1 MLPQHLNTSTPQ
13 HKPMLIEKIKQLS
26 KQIHQEII
34 IVRRHLHTHP
44 ELSFQEHNT
53 SQFVKDQ
60 LDALGIRWTSVAG
73 TGVLA
78 SISGALPSDA
88 VVAVRA
94 DMDALPIQEMNKVP
108 YASQH
113 PHVMH
118 ACGHDFHTSSLLGTA
133 RILHSLKDQFMGTI
147 KFFFQPG
154 EEIIPGGAS
163 HMIRDGV
170 LENPRV
176 EAVIGQHA
184 MPRIPVGKI
193 GIRKGKHMASM
204 DSLFV
209 RIIGKGGHGA
219 QPHMNIDPVV
229 IASHIIIALQQIV
242 SRMAR
247 PGDPTVL
254 SFGKVIANG
263 AINVIPDEVYM
274 EGTFRAMNETWR
286 NEAHRKMTQMAVQLA
301 EGMGARCEFRIQR
314 GYPFLV
320 NEEKLTEEIRSYAV
334 DYLGEEN
341 VLEEEIWM
349 AAEDFAYYSQAADA
363 CFYLCGVGNEEKNIT
378 SSLHTPTFDIDEDA
392 LAVSTGLMA
401 YIALKRLGN

>member
-1 MLPQHLNTSTPQ
+1 MLKNSIRELS
-13 HKPMLIEKIKQLS
+13 EKIHGDVVRL
-26 KQIHQEII
+26 
-34 IVRRHLHTHP
+34 RRHLHTYP
-44 ELSFQEHNT
+44 ELSFEEHQT
-53 SQFVKDQ
+53 SAFVKNQ
-60 LDALGIRWTSVAG
+60 LDELGIPWKSVAG

-78 SISGALPSDA
+78 IVNGKIPSDS
-88 VVAVRA
+88 VVALRA
-94 DMDALPIQEMNKVP
+94 DMDALPIQELNNVP
-108 YASQH
+108 YASKH
-113 PHVMH
+113 PNVMH

-133 RILHSLKDQFMGTI
+133 RIIHALRDHFKGTV

-154 EEIIPGGAS
+154 EEVIPGGAS

-170 LENPRV
+170 LQNPAV
-176 EAVIGQHA
+176 HAVIGQHA

-209 RIIGKGGHGA
+209 RVIGRGGHGA
-219 QPHMNIDPVV
+219 QPHLNTDPVL

-242 SRMAR
+242 SRIAH

-263 AINVIPDEVYM
+263 AINVIPDEVTM

-286 NEAHRKMTQMAVQLA
+286 NEAHRRMVKMAEDIA
-301 EGMGARCEFRIQR
+301 EGMGGTCEFKIVR

-320 NEEKLTEEIRSYAV
+320 NEEKLTEEVRKHAME
-334 DYLGEEN
+334 YLGEDN
-341 VLEEEIWM
+341 VLEEDIWM
-349 AAEDFAYYSQAADA
+349 AAEDFAYYSQVADS
-363 CFYLCGVGNEEKNIT
+363 CFYLCGVGNQEKGIQ
-378 SSLHTPTFDIDEDA
+378 SSLHTPTFNIDEDA

>member
-1 MLPQHLNTSTPQ
+1 
-13 HKPMLIEKIKQLS
+13 MLIKEIKELAAE
-26 KQIHQEII
+26 IHGDVIKM
-34 IVRRHLHTHP
+34 RRHLHTHP
-44 ELSFQEHNT
+44 ELSFEEHKT
-53 SQFVKDQ
+53 AAFVKSQ
-60 LDALGIRWTSVAG
+60 LDALGIPWKDVAS

-78 SISGALPSDA
+78 SVSGKIPSDSVIA
-88 VVAVRA
+88 LRA

-108 YASQH
+108 YASQQ
-113 PHVMH
+113 PNVMH
-118 ACGHDFHTSSLLGTA
+118 ACGHDFHTSSLLGTV
-133 RILHSLKDQFMGTI
+133 RILHTLKDRFKGTV

-154 EEIIPGGAS
+154 EEVIPGGAS

-176 EAVIGQHA
+176 QAVIGQHA

-193 GIRKGKHMASM
+193 GMRKGKHMASM

-219 QPHMNIDPVV
+219 QPHLNTDPVV

-242 SRMAR
+242 SRMAH

-263 AINVIPDEVYM
+263 AINVIPDEVHM

-286 NEAHRKMTQMAVQLA
+286 NEAHKRMIKMAEHIA
-301 EGMGARCEFRIQR
+301 EGMGAKCEFRIQR

-320 NEEKLTEEIRSYAV
+320 NEEKLTGQIRTHAIA
-334 DYLGEEN
+334 YLGEEN
-341 VLEEEIWM
+341 VLDEDIWM
-349 AAEDFAYYSQAADA
+349 AAEDFAYYSQVADS
-363 CFYLCGVGNEEKNIT
+363 CFYLCGVGNIEKGIQ
-378 SSLHTPTFDIDEDA
+378 SSLHTPTFDIDENA

-401 YIALKRLGN
+401 HIALKKLGN

>member
-1 MLPQHLNTSTPQ
+1 
-13 HKPMLIEKIKQLS
+13 MLIDKIKDLAYR
-26 KQIHQEII
+26 IHGDVVSI
-34 IVRRHLHTHP
+34 RRHLHAYP
-44 ELSFQEHNT
+44 ELSFEEYNT
-53 SQFVKDQ
+53 SQFVKQQ
-60 LDALGIRWTSVAG
+60 LDALGISWQAVAG

-78 SISGALPSDA
+78 TVSGDLPSSG

-113 PHVMH
+113 PNVMH
-118 ACGHDFHTSSLLGTA
+118 ACGHDFHTASLLGTA
-133 RILHSLKDQFMGTI
+133 RIINSLKDQFKGTI

-154 EEIIPGGAS
+154 EEVIPGGAS

-176 EAVIGQHA
+176 QAVFGQHA
-184 MPRIPVGKI
+184 MPRIPAGKI

-209 RIIGKGGHGA
+209 RIIGRGGHGA
-219 QPHMNIDPVV
+219 QPHLNIDPVV
-229 IASHIIIALQQIV
+229 IASHIVLALQQIV
-242 SRMAR
+242 SRVAH
-247 PGDPTVL
+247 PGEPTVL

-263 AINVIPDEVYM
+263 AINVVPDEVYM

-286 NEAHRKMTQMAVQLA
+286 NEAHKKMTHMAVQLA
-301 EGMGARCEFRIQR
+301 DAMGGKCEFKIQR

-320 NEEKLTEEIRSYAV
+320 NEEKLTEAVQSYAV
-334 DYLGEEN
+334 DYLGQEN
-341 VLEEEIWM
+341 VLVEDIWM

-363 CFYLCGVGNEEKNIT
+363 CFYLCGVGNADKDIR

-392 LAVSTGLMA
+392 LALSTGLMA